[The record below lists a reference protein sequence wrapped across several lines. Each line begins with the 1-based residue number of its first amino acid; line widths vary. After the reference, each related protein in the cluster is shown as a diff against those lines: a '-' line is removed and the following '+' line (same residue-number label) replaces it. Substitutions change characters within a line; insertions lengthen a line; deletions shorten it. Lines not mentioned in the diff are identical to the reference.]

1 VVKDKN
7 IERRAINM
15 STIPHPF
22 KNLNFKVNLIDEN
35 THYGKFVVE
44 PLERGFGL
52 TLGNALRRVLLSS
65 LPGASVFAVEIEGA
79 RHEFSALPGVVEDVT
94 TIVLN
99 LKDLVL
105 KIEDEDLEAKRI
117 EVDIKGPMTLKAGDL
132 DLPAFVKVIN
142 PELELLTLTD
152 EGQLKMTIHI
162 RNGRGY
168 VTSESNKLERLHK
181 SVGII
186 ATDSNYSPVV
196 KASYIVEPTR
206 VGHDSSYD
214 RLTMEITTNGSLTPQ
229 VAIALA
235 SKILGSHLNEFLK
248 LETMVEEIKIFPP
261 GEVVGPEPD
270 PTDKPIEDLDLSVR
284 SYNCLKRAGVQTI
297 FELTQKTVEEMMKI
311 RNLGKKSF
319 DEIQKKLAERSLSFR
334 DAHVK

>member
-1 VVKDKN
+1 
-7 IERRAINM
+7 M

-168 VTSESNKLERLHK
+168 VTSESNKLERLH
-181 SVGII
+181 
-186 ATDSNYSPVV
+186 
-196 KASYIVEPTR
+196 
-206 VGHDSSYD
+206 
-214 RLTMEITTNGSLTPQ
+214 
-229 VAIALA
+229 
-235 SKILGSHLNEFLK
+235 
-248 LETMVEEIKIFPP
+248 
-261 GEVVGPEPD
+261 
-270 PTDKPIEDLDLSVR
+270 
-284 SYNCLKRAGVQTI
+284 
-297 FELTQKTVEEMMKI
+297 
-311 RNLGKKSF
+311 
-319 DEIQKKLAERSLSFR
+319 
-334 DAHVK
+334 